1 MKKKKPALN
10 SDQKA
15 FFEPRTE
22 KAFREQPHLKKLYH
36 RLLRIGGMAVVL
48 WNGTNNEDIVAR
60 LLRSGRADSGRRAIL
75 KLGEQSECHEN
86 SAKLHREAPGR
97 YEVRTGYAL
106 SKDGIWRHHSWV
118 VDADTNN
125 IIETTEKRVTYFGV
139 VKFERQST

>member
-1 MKKKKPALN
+1 MKTKPTLN

-15 FFEPRTE
+15 FFGPRTE
-22 KAFREQPHLKKLYH
+22 KAFLEQPYLKKLYK

-60 LLRSGRADSGRRAIL
+60 LLRSGRADSGRGAVL

-86 SAKLHREAPGR
+86 SAKLHRNAPWR

-106 SKDGIWRHHSWV
+106 SKDGIWRPHSWV
-118 VDADTNN
+118 VDADTNC

-139 VKFERQST
+139 VKLERQSA